1 MVGKQ
6 QIDGRLSRALG
17 TALGPGGRRAGVYV
31 QGLGTVRLKR
41 SPRVR
46 SSSAVLGAVL
56 STVLSAVPSTTRGLG
71 ALFERFGGGDH
82 ARFGGGDHARFGGG
96 DR

>member
-6 QIDGRLSRALG
+6 KIDWTLSRALG
-17 TALGPGGRRAGVYV
+17 TALGRGGRRSVIF
-31 QGLGTVRLKR
+31 VRLKR

-46 SSSAVLGAVL
+46 TSAVLGAVL
-56 STVLSAVPSTTRGLG
+56 STVLSAVPITTRGLG

-82 ARFGGGDHARFGGG
+82 ARFGGGVRRGEAEGERFRG
-96 DR
+96 RA

>member
-6 QIDGRLSRALG
+6 QIDGKLSHALG
-17 TALGPGGRRAGVYV
+17 TALGRGGRRAGVYV

-46 SSSAVLGAVL
+46 SSAVLGAVL
-56 STVLSAVPSTTRGLG
+56 SAVLSAVPSTTRGLR

-82 ARFGGGDHARFGGG
+82 ARFGGGDLARFGGG